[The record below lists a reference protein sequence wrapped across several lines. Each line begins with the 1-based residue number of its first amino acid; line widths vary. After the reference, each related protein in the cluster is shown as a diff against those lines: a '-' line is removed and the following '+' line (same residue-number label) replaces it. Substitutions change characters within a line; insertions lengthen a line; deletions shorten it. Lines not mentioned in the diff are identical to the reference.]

1 MDKQEIIEKLNNLR
15 NSIDNGVLE
24 TEYQGK
30 KVRYRSLQE
39 MRQIESNLQKQLSTS
54 RNEFKKVQFVFEKF

>member
-54 RNEFKKVQFVFEKF
+54 QSEFKKVQFVFEKF